1 MPPWSLQNSKNWK
14 KINMLKKIVK
24 EKKYFL
30 HRATTTAWAT
40 HKKSETKSKFHVP
53 RYMEFCFFFKPMY
66 PGTWY
71 YVFSSNLCTRV
82 HGILILLQIHVPWN
96 MKFGF
101 CFTILMCSSGGG
113 GGPVQ
118 KIFFFFAN
126 FFQHVIFFSI
136 FGIL

>member
-14 KINMLKKIVK
+14 KINMLKKIGK

-30 HRATTTAWAT
+30 HRATSTPWAT
-40 HKKSETKSKFHVP
+40 HKNSETKSKFHVP

-66 PGTWY
+66 PDTWY

-82 HGILILLQIHVPWN
+82 HEILIFLQIHAPKY

-101 CFTILMCSSGGG
+101 FFTILMLRRWGWPCE
-113 GGPVQ
+113 
-118 KIFFFFAN
+118 KNN
-126 FFQHVIFFSI
+126 FFWQFSFNMPKNESI